1 MMLLSV
7 RLPARVIPK
16 PRIGIGPPPGQ
27 ACRSGYHRKSGK
39 QPDGSVGMGWIT
51 MDFMSTATVVAIV
64 VVLMLL
70 GLGIVI
76 NQLLRLR
83 KYLNDSP
90 PGPLPGADRVEP
102 PDGDLPD

>member
-1 MMLLSV
+1 MN
-7 RLPARVIPK
+7 
-16 PRIGIGPPPGQ
+16 
-27 ACRSGYHRKSGK
+27 
-39 QPDGSVGMGWIT
+39 
-51 MDFMSTATVVAIV
+51 TATVVAIV

-90 PGPLPGADRVEP
+90 SEPLPDADAGDP
-102 PDGDLPD
+102 PEHDLPK

>member
-1 MMLLSV
+1 ME
-7 RLPARVIPK
+7 
-16 PRIGIGPPPGQ
+16 
-27 ACRSGYHRKSGK
+27 
-39 QPDGSVGMGWIT
+39 WIT

-90 PGPLPGADRVEP
+90 PGPLPGADGAEP
-102 PDGDLPD
+102 PDGDLPK

>member
-1 MMLLSV
+1 
-7 RLPARVIPK
+7 
-16 PRIGIGPPPGQ
+16 
-27 ACRSGYHRKSGK
+27 
-39 QPDGSVGMGWIT
+39 
-51 MDFMSTATVVAIV
+51 MSTAAVVAIV

-90 PGPLPGADRVEP
+90 PGHLPGADTEELPEHDP
-102 PDGDLPD
+102 PN

>member
-1 MMLLSV
+1 
-7 RLPARVIPK
+7 
-16 PRIGIGPPPGQ
+16 
-27 ACRSGYHRKSGK
+27 
-39 QPDGSVGMGWIT
+39 

-83 KYLNDSP
+83 KYLNGSP
-90 PGPLPGADRVEP
+90 PGPLPGGGGGGARGCVGRP
-102 PDGDLPD
+102 PSAFRECRPEICPAIPGTASRRGSAERLRRRRSRRRCLDGLG

>member
-1 MMLLSV
+1 
-7 RLPARVIPK
+7 
-16 PRIGIGPPPGQ
+16 
-27 ACRSGYHRKSGK
+27 
-39 QPDGSVGMGWIT
+39 

-90 PGPLPGADRVEP
+90 PGPSLGADGAEP
-102 PDGDLPD
+102 KDGDLPK